1 MYNSEID
8 CTVNSNEWPGC
19 IKISRNSNL
28 ELSESKI
35 FTLSTQGV
43 TADFGSVVTINNSQI
58 NRTDLGE
65 QIFLKAFSGLE
76 VGAGSGNISL
86 NCYGNSY
93 YVNYSQMSVDN
104 LNESCT
110 KYD

>member
-1 MYNSEID
+1 M
-8 CTVNSNEWPGC
+8 
-19 IKISRNSNL
+19 
-28 ELSESKI
+28 
-35 FTLSTQGV
+35 STQGV
-43 TADFGSVVTINNSQI
+43 TADFGSVVTINDSQI

-76 VGAGSGNISL
+76 VGAGSGCIYL

-93 YVNYSQMSVDN
+93 YANYSQMSVDD
-104 LNESCT
+104 LNDSCI